1 MLKLFCFCTLWISDD
16 AKGKR
21 YIMPIS
27 VIFFKVLIFF
37 GLGLKA
43 KTKKM
48 KIWLIT
54 VKTVICLGSHTYIF
68 DLINIYLWI
77 WLEVWKILVNNCVLN
92 LKTVLAEI
100 SLLIK
105 AIYLHVMIWYS
116 HTFLSWWLQ
125 MALFSSF
132 FASVLDTWSLIL
144 AIITPQ
150 NYHNNPVLSF
160 FSVQLQ
166 QLFIL

>member
-100 SLLIK
+100 SLLSRRCLFV
-105 AIYLHVMIWYS
+105 YLSRSLGPGLVPNILNLKNLLGSGHV
-116 HTFLSWWLQ
+116 LV
-125 MALFSSF
+125 
-132 FASVLDTWSLIL
+132 SV
-144 AIITPQ
+144 
-150 NYHNNPVLSF
+150 
-160 FSVQLQ
+160 
-166 QLFIL
+166 